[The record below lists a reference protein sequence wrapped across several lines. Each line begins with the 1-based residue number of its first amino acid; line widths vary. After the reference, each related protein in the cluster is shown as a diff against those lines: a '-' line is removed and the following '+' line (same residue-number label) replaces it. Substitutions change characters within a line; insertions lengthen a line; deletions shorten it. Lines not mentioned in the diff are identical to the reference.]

1 MVARKCLVYILS
13 FDGPNIFLK
22 AVLYSCAL
30 RFMSLFSH
38 VPVDAV
44 VAVVKIL
51 EGFSDSVGLTM
62 YGIIFVAGFKNLFS
76 QILNL

>member
-1 MVARKCLVYILS
+1 
-13 FDGPNIFLK
+13 
-22 AVLYSCAL
+22 
-30 RFMSLFSH
+30 MSLFSH